1 MVYNLSSGI
10 CIRSKFILLSTVISG
25 PNSLGRNIDI
35 YLSLLIDEFNQLWSS
50 ETLMYDVLKK
60 KNLDESSFDVD
71 Y

>member
-10 CIRSKFILLSTVISG
+10 CIRSKFILFSTVISG